1 MCPVIATGPRSFR
14 AAFDYRGMTSSIGL
28 ESGTHRPYHRPMP
41 ARSVYLETFGCQ
53 MNELDS
59 ELVTGQLLALG
70 YTFVPEPDRADVIL
84 YNTCSVREHAE
95 QKVWSRLGIDRLRKL
110 REPHIVVG
118 VLGCMAERDGEDL
131 IRRMPVVDILCGPG
145 ELDKLPGLLD
155 NAVRTRDSLLADEP
169 GRNTEGAEQAESSR
183 GDSQRSSSSSSASS
197 YTSSIPSASSLSPS
211 AHSASS
217 EFLPDAHR
225 AAGTSAR
232 QVALQGNTSRRS
244 GTLAAA
250 QDTLELLDLSR
261 AVSPHDGADR
271 RGSAYVRITRGCNKF
286 CTYCVVPFTRGAEVH
301 RPPQHIVDECR
312 KLADAGVIEVTLLG
326 QTVNHY
332 RFEQDA
338 AVTLDGIVQPQ
349 KGRSYGGGH
358 RADPFRGSGVTTFA
372 DLLAR
377 IHDEVPAIR
386 RLRFVTS
393 YPRDFGDD
401 VLQVIRDHPR
411 ICRYLH
417 VPAQSGSNSQ
427 LKAMNRGYTV
437 EEYLEFLDR
446 ARAFLHQPEIGRP
459 LAVAG
464 DIIVG
469 FPGETDED
477 HEATAQLLE
486 KARYKN
492 CFIFKYSARPG
503 TVAYD
508 KLPDDVPEAV
518 KRRRNNALLA
528 LQQRISA
535 EVGAEYVG
543 TTLDVFIEGLSR
555 HEVKR
560 AAGGTA
566 SGGPARR
573 AGMNGSIAL
582 TIGGRTLG
590 RRGEGSATDTLHE
603 APTACAMPPL
613 SEDEAPLADEVRG
626 GSGGRGVQLA
636 ARTDGDLIV
645 HIDLPPEQARKA
657 ESLVGTIARC
667 RITESRQLSLVG
679 KFTA

>member
-1 MCPVIATGPRSFR
+1 M
-14 AAFDYRGMTSSIGL
+14 
-28 ESGTHRPYHRPMP
+28 RP
-41 ARSVYLETFGCQ
+41 RSVYLETFGCQ

-59 ELVTGQLLALG
+59 ELVAGQLRAMG
-70 YTFVPEPDRADVIL
+70 YRFVSEPETADVIL

-95 QKVWSRLGIDRLRKL
+95 QKVWSRLGIDRLRKQ
-110 REPHIVVG
+110 REPHVVVG

-131 IRRMPVVDILCGPG
+131 IKRMPVVDILCGPG

-155 NAVRTRDSLLADEP
+155 NAVRTRESLLADE
-169 GRNTEGAEQAESSR
+169 EAE
-183 GDSQRSSSSSSASS
+183 
-197 YTSSIPSASSLSPS
+197 PV
-211 AHSASS
+211 
-217 EFLPDAHR
+217 
-225 AAGTSAR
+225 TSAR
-232 QVALQGNTSRRS
+232 QVALQGSTSRRS

-261 AVSPHDGADR
+261 AVSPAGGDDADGGKK
-271 RGSAYVRITRGCNKF
+271 GSAYVRITRGCNKF

-301 RPPQHIVDECR
+301 RPPEHIIDECK

-332 RFEQDA
+332 RFEHGA
-338 AVTLDGIVQPQ
+338 AVTVNGVVQPQ
-349 KGRSYGGGH
+349 KGRSYAGGH
-358 RADPFRGSGVTTFA
+358 RADPFRGAGVTTFA

-377 IHDEVPAIR
+377 IHDEVPAIQ

-469 FPGETDED
+469 FPGETEED
-477 HEATAQLLE
+477 FEATARLLE
-486 KARYKN
+486 RARYKN

-518 KRRRNNALLA
+518 KRRRNNELLA

-535 EVGAEYVG
+535 EVGAEYIG
-543 TTLDVFIEGLSR
+543 MTMDVFIEGLSR
-555 HEVKR
+555 REEKR
-560 AAGGTA
+560 AARAAKPAANEHGG
-566 SGGPARR
+566 GG
-573 AGMNGSIAL
+573 GIAL
-582 TIGGRTLG
+582 TIGGRPLG
-590 RRGEGSATDTLHE
+590 SGEAMHE
-603 APTACAMPPL
+603 TPTACAMPPL
-613 SEDEAPLADEVRG
+613 SEDEAPVAGEA
-626 GSGGRGVQLA
+626 GRGVQLS

-645 HIDLPPEQARKA
+645 HIDLPAERAAQA
-657 ESLVGTIARC
+657 ESLVGRIARC
-667 RITESRQLSLVG
+667 RITDSRALSLVG
-679 KFTA
+679 EPVSV